1 MESIL
6 LKGFLIPPKLLVAI
20 IVEISKVRVRQE
32 DLYSQDIPVTGG
44 VLAGDTLAPYLFVLV
59 LDYVMR
65 KSMDATLG
73 FVLNEEKRINSR
85 CTITSLVLTDL
96 DFEDDIAD
104 IALLS
109 STFANAQNLLD
120 NLLVEAKYVGLSLNI
135 DKTKWAM
142 GKP

>member
-1 MESIL
+1 
-6 LKGFLIPPKLLVAI
+6 
-20 IVEISKVRVRQE
+20 
-32 DLYSQDIPVTGG
+32 
-44 VLAGDTLAPYLFVLV
+44 
-59 LDYVMR
+59 MR
-65 KSMDATLG
+65 KSMDTTLG
-73 FVLNEEKRINSR
+73 FVLNEEKRISSR
-85 CTITSLVLTDL
+85 RTIPSLVLTDL
-96 DFEDDIAD
+96 DFAAD